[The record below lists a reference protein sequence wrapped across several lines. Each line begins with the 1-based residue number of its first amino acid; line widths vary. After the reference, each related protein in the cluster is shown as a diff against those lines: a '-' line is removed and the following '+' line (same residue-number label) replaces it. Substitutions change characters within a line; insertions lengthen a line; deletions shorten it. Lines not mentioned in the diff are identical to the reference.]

1 MSKPTAI
8 VNSAGDYE
16 ESIERYAKHLGQD
29 KNRRCVFNEIYG
41 RARKFRSVKEIATA
55 IGIMGGRSIQPI
67 QNALNRLFSHDLIA
81 RHDNKGH
88 AKDRSRY
95 VYGKAD
101 FIRANKDEIVKQADK
116 RKPTGPTKRRPAVR
130 HTIPVRQVSRRDLRA
145 RKRLNVLYLTASP
158 DRDQPLRVDA
168 EVRKVQEAIRGS
180 VFRDKIKI
188 EYRPAAD
195 LNSLLDGLNDLRPQI
210 VHFSG
215 HGNEGGVATDTGKVR
230 KPVTKM
236 VSFDLLAKALNA
248 TDHPPQVVV
257 LNSCNSS
264 FAGKILVPIA
274 KIVIAMQTS
283 VTDVAATAFAQ
294 KFYAAIASGQSVNAA
309 FKQGQIAVEAV
320 SISETDIPV
329 LLHAPEINPA
339 RTILT

>member
-16 ESIERYAKHLGQD
+16 ESIERYAKHLSRD
-29 KNRRCVFNEIYG
+29 KNRRRVFNEIYG
-41 RARKFRSVKEIATA
+41 RVRKLRSVKEIATA
-55 IGIMGGRSIQPI
+55 IGVTGGRSIQPV
-67 QNALNRLFSHDLIA
+67 QNALNHLFSHNLIV

-88 AKDRSRY
+88 AKDGSRY

-116 RKPTGPTKRRPAVR
+116 RKPAGPTKRRPAVR
-130 HTIPVRQVSRRDLRA
+130 HTITVRQVSERDLKG

-158 DRDQPLRVDA
+158 DQEAPLRVDA

-180 VFRDKIKI
+180 IYRDKIKI

-195 LNSLLDGLNDLRPQI
+195 LNSLIDGLNDLRPQI

-215 HGNEGGVATDTGKVR
+215 HGNEGGVATDTGRVR
-230 KPVTKM
+230 KPAAKM
-236 VSFDLLAKALNA
+236 VSFDLLARALGA
-248 TDHPPQVVV
+248 TDHPPRVIV

-264 FAGKILVPIA
+264 SAEKVLVPLA
-274 KIVIAMQTS
+274 KIVIAMQAS

-294 KFYAAIASGQSVNAA
+294 RFYAAIASGQSVDAA

-320 SISETDIPV
+320 SIGEADTPV
-329 LLHAPEINPA
+329 LLTASETNPA
-339 RTILT
+339 KIILT